1 MERSHRDKAR
11 APLGGKPGRRSR
23 RLPVRPALAFFLL
36 AIGML
41 TAAAPALAVREV
53 RVGTWSYPPQV
64 ALDEE
69 SRPEGIFIDIVEAV
83 GARHDWRITYVY
95 GTWEDTLARLGDGAI
110 DLGLG
115 VGQVALRKAEFDL
128 NEEPVVSDWGQIY
141 TRDDGQIETI
151 LDLEGKTVVGWRD
164 DRTYRSLQLLAR
176 RFGVSARY
184 LATNSID
191 DNFAMVRDGRAD
203 AVVDLRIPGRIYQ
216 KKYGLVASPLMFSP
230 ITFGFAT
237 AKGKN
242 NDLLAQ
248 IDAFIH
254 EGKDD
259 PESEYNRIMDRWLGT
274 APTVRSQIPRYVV
287 AIIGGAAGV
296 AILFV
301 AMSLL
306 LKHQVDRRTEALR
319 SERDMVKRLL
329 ETSPVGIA
337 FAAADGRVTLTNA
350 RAEDL
355 LGARCDP
362 EQTGD
367 TDPERHAT
375 DAEGAPAFAA
385 LQAPVAEVLAARQPV
400 RGVML
405 EVDCADGRH
414 VLLSVD
420 GAPMLSERGELSGA
434 LMAFDD
440 VTERERAREEL
451 ERHREHLEELVQ
463 QRTQALEAANEQL
476 ESFSYSVSHDLRAPL
491 RALDGFSLALLE
503 DAGEQLDDDGRRHL
517 ARIRRASQHMAELI
531 DALLLLS
538 RTERADVELSDVSLS
553 AIAERV
559 VAGLEDGER
568 RVEWRLR
575 TGLSARTDASLAE
588 VVLENLLGNAW
599 KFSADRSPAHIEFGA
614 QDGDGERV
622 YYVRDDGVGFDP
634 IYADKLFQPFERLHA
649 TERFEGTGIGLATVR
664 RALTRL
670 GGRCWAEGTPDEGAT
685 FFFTL

>member
-1 MERSHRDKAR
+1 MKRMQNDEGRARLVVAGGNPCRMPPRLHLRSV
-11 APLGGKPGRRSR
+11 L
-23 RLPVRPALAFFLL
+23 ALILL
-36 AIGML
+36 VVGVL

-69 SRPEGIFIDIVEAV
+69 GRPEGIFIDIVEAV
-83 GARHDWRITYVY
+83 GARHDWRIAYVH
-95 GTWEDTLARLGDGAI
+95 GTWEDTLARLGDGTI

-115 VGQVALRKAEFDL
+115 VGQVALRTAEFDL
-128 NEEPVVSDWGQIY
+128 NNEPVVSDWGQIY
-141 TRDDGQIETI
+141 TRDDGRLETI

-164 DRTYRSLQLLAR
+164 DRTYRSLQRLAR
-176 RFGVSARY
+176 TFGVSARY

-191 DNFAMVRDGRAD
+191 DNFAMVDDGRAD

-237 AKGKN
+237 ARGRN
-242 NDLLAQ
+242 ADLLRQ
-248 IDAFIH
+248 LDAFIH

-259 PESEYNRIMDRWLGT
+259 PWSEYNQIMDRWLGT
-274 APTVRSQIPRYVV
+274 APTVRSQIPGYVA
-287 AIIGGAAGV
+287 AIIAGVAGV

-306 LKHQVDRRTEALR
+306 LKHQVNRRTEALR
-319 SERDMVKRLL
+319 GERDMVKRLL

-337 FAAADGRVTLTNA
+337 FAAADGRVTLSNA

-355 LGARCDP
+355 LGASCAPGRP
-362 EQTGD
+362 GGD
-367 TDPERHAT
+367 TPAWHT
-375 DAEGAPAFAA
+375 SDAEDDPFAA
-385 LQAPVAEVLAARQPV
+385 LEAPVAEVLEARQPV
-400 RGVML
+400 HDVML
-405 EVDCADGRH
+405 EVDCRDGRH
-414 VLLSVD
+414 LLLSVS
-420 GAPMLSERGELSGA
+420 GAPMFSERGQISGV
-434 LMAFDD
+434 LTAFDD

-451 ERHREHLEELVQ
+451 ERHREHLEELVH
-463 QRTQALEAANEQL
+463 QRTRELEAANEQL

-503 DAGEQLDDDGRRHL
+503 DSGEQLDDDARRHL
-517 ARIRRASQHMAELI
+517 DRIRRAP
-531 DALLLLS
+531 
-538 RTERADVELSDVSLS
+538 RAGHTVELTDVSLS
-553 AIAERV
+553 AIVERV
-559 VAGLEDGER
+559 TAGLEEEDGER
-568 RVEWRLR
+568 RVEWRLE
-575 TGLSARTDASLAE
+575 TGLSTRTDAFLAE

-599 KFSADRSPAHIEFGA
+599 KFSADRTPAHIEFGA
-614 QDGDGERV
+614 RDVDGERV
-622 YYVRDDGVGFDP
+622 YYVRDDGIGFDP
-634 IYADKLFQPFERLHA
+634 AYADKLFQPFERLHA

-664 RALTRL
+664 RAVIRL